1 MGATTKNPK
10 AKAKSK
16 QSRKAGAKKT
26 ASKRTAPK
34 PKREGKLSG
43 LDAAAKILGDN
54 GKPMRCKE
62 IVDEMLAKK
71 LWQTNGV
78 TPHATIYAAVI
89 REIAQKG
96 KESRFKKVGRGQF
109 ALTGTGA

>member
-1 MGATTKNPK
+1 MGATTKKPK

-16 QSRKAGAKKT
+16 QAQKAGAKKT

-43 LDAAAKILGDN
+43 LDAAAKVLAEN
-54 GKPMRCKE
+54 GKPMRCGE

-89 REIAQKG
+89 REIQQKG
-96 KESRFKKVGRGQF
+96 KNARFVKAGRGLF
-109 ALTGTGA
+109 AINA

>member
-1 MGATTKNPK
+1 MATKK
-10 AKAKSK
+10 AS
-16 QSRKAGAKKT
+16 KKT
-26 ASKRTAPK
+26 GRGTKKAT
-34 PKREGKLSG
+34 PKRSPTKSTKPTRDGKVSG

-54 GKPMRCKE
+54 GKPRRCKE

-109 ALTGTGA
+109 ALTRTGA